1 MKRMSIIIHIQQR
14 IIFSKELDE
23 LKKLNKIWK
32 ILKNN
37 EDNKNDELFDNN
49 DKRENYRKS

>member
-1 MKRMSIIIHIQQR
+1 MKRMSIIIHIKQR